1 MANGNGNN
9 VRLTAKQVQQLAT
22 TVANTHAEEVDL
34 SNGEDGRLLV
44 RQVIKTEK
52 LRALPLSK

>member
-9 VRLTAKQVQQLAT
+9 VRLTRKQVKQLAT
-22 TVANTHAEEVDL
+22 TVENANAEEVDI

-44 RQVIKTEK
+44 KQVIKTEK